1 MKKIIFLILFIN
13 HITYSQNKGLIHYG
27 FIEGL
32 TDEGQ
37 KGLDYNAY
45 MIFNNNESY
54 YVTAKDSLEKVEK
67 IYSQKIN
74 TRNDYSG
81 GTIYTGLKSSKLGD
95 QVVCNI
101 QKKTMWSNYFYK
113 KHVYVK
119 EPNPIIKWKI
129 TNEIKKI
136 GNLKCKKAIAFFR
149 GRNYIAWFS
158 SEIMVP
164 FGPWKLNGL
173 PGLIIE
179 AYDTNK
185 NVYWYFKTIEYPSKT
200 KQNIKYLSLPKGSY
214 FIDYKVFKEFQK
226 DQIAIASDKLK
237 IVQKKFPEIIL
248 VDPKI
253 SEMFIEIE

>member
-1 MKKIIFLILFIN
+1 
-13 HITYSQNKGLIHYG
+13 
-27 FIEGL
+27 
-32 TDEGQ
+32 
-37 KGLDYNAY
+37 
-45 MIFNNNESY
+45 
-54 YVTAKDSLEKVEK
+54 
-67 IYSQKIN
+67 
-74 TRNDYSG
+74 
-81 GTIYTGLKSSKLGD
+81 
-95 QVVCNI
+95 
-101 QKKTMWSNYFYK
+101 
-113 KHVYVK
+113 
-119 EPNPIIKWKI
+119 
-129 TNEIKKI
+129 
-136 GNLKCKKAIAFFR
+136 
-149 GRNYIAWFS
+149 
-158 SEIMVP
+158 MVP

>member
-113 KHVYVK
+113 KQIC
-119 EPNPIIKWKI
+119 N
-129 TNEIKKI
+129 
-136 GNLKCKKAIAFFR
+136 
-149 GRNYIAWFS
+149 
-158 SEIMVP
+158 
-164 FGPWKLNGL
+164 
-173 PGLIIE
+173 
-179 AYDTNK
+179 
-185 NVYWYFKTIEYPSKT
+185 SK
-200 KQNIKYLSLPKGSY
+200 Y
-214 FIDYKVFKEFQK
+214 
-226 DQIAIASDKLK
+226 
-237 IVQKKFPEIIL
+237 
-248 VDPKI
+248 
-253 SEMFIEIE
+253 